1 MANRLDLDQARHF
14 VGPDLDPN
22 CLHRLSADD
31 KRRNRDPENLIILF
45 VYQVQMT
52 EFHGS
57 YKSIGT
63 EMNRDVTVIWS
74 LWNGRYFLRFYGTP
88 MYKMRLKAPHHEHK
102 QLNCP
107 INN

>member
-1 MANRLDLDQARHF
+1 M
-14 VGPDLDPN
+14 GPDLAPN

-31 KRRNRDPENLIILF
+31 ISRNRDPENLIILF

-74 LWNGRYFLRFYGTP
+74 L
-88 MYKMRLKAPHHEHK
+88 
-102 QLNCP
+102 
-107 INN
+107 

>member
-1 MANRLDLDQARHF
+1 MPPGGLRYEHDKRSAWKSRCPLKFDMRHF
-14 VGPDLDPN
+14 VGPDLAPN

-31 KRRNRDPENLIILF
+31 ISRNRDPENLIILF
-45 VYQVQMT
+45 VYQVQMM

-74 LWNGRYFLRFYGTP
+74 L
-88 MYKMRLKAPHHEHK
+88 
-102 QLNCP
+102 
-107 INN
+107 

>member
-14 VGPDLDPN
+14 VGPDLAPN

-31 KRRNRDPENLIILF
+31 ISRNRDPENLIILF

-74 LWNGRYFLRFYGTP
+74 L
-88 MYKMRLKAPHHEHK
+88 
-102 QLNCP
+102 
-107 INN
+107 

>member
-1 MANRLDLDQARHF
+1 MMFFFVFKFGTFLQDYICTCRVANRLDLDQARHF
-14 VGPDLDPN
+14 VGPDLAPN

-31 KRRNRDPENLIILF
+31 ISRNRDPENLIILF

-74 LWNGRYFLRFYGTP
+74 L
-88 MYKMRLKAPHHEHK
+88 
-102 QLNCP
+102 
-107 INN
+107 